1 MNTRIAGWITGALAL
16 VSVAAAARTLTVVPP
31 GARVPIHFAL
41 DGRPNGRAP
50 AAVGLLIIPAIA
62 AVLWAARLI
71 LPRITPRGDNLDRSG
86 VAYGTVWVAVATV
99 LALAQADIVAAALG
113 RPLQLAAALPATL
126 GLMFLVIGNV
136 MPKLR
141 WNYVMGVRTPW
152 TLADEWVWDRTHRF
166 AGWLWV
172 VGGLALIAAAVA
184 APRAPH
190 PGFLAG
196 IIGLLA
202 VSPMVKSY
210 LLWRER
216 PGAVSH

>member
-1 MNTRIAGWITGALAL
+1 MTQRLSGWITAALAL
-16 VSVAAAARTLTVVPP
+16 AGFAAAAWTLTVIPP
-31 GARVPIHFAL
+31 GARVPIHFDI
-41 DGRPNGRAP
+41 DGRPNGWAP
-50 AAVGLLIIPAIA
+50 ASVGLFVIPGIA
-62 AVLWAARLI
+62 ALLWAAGPI

-86 VAYGTVWVAVATV
+86 VAYGTTWVAVGAV
-99 LALAQADIVAAALG
+99 LALAQAAIVAAALG
-113 RPLQLAAALPATL
+113 RPVQMAAALPATL

-172 VGGLALIAAAVA
+172 VGGLALILTAVA
-184 APRAPH
+184 APHAPH

-196 IIGLLA
+196 TIGLLA
-202 VSPMVKSY
+202 ISPVVKSY

-216 PGAVSH
+216 PDALGH